1 MGTSHRHKAGPI
13 GAPNWRTAS
22 AAVTTI
28 ANNEIAATELE
39 NDPSVNM
46 PLEVVERKQSVYSRR
61 IRHQYH
67 KAVRSL
73 VRAAGGRAKV
83 SSGQSRAVGR
93 AGVVWATGL
102 AHAFQ
107 DIAEQGLWTW
117 LTRKGIS
124 QGERR
129 SCREILTI
137 IEDFVK
143 DYFAGL
149 DETAANE
156 ALEHVMDKVEQK
168 AQGDS
173 AQLEIAFDT
182 IINRD
187 EIKDLLDDFFG
198 IYIYSHLSQDF
209 KEKLEKDKSIE
220 IADDTMAE
228 IKELILDDVHR
239 GVVGRSADRID
250 WKGPDGE
257 NFIKREFDR
266 IILILTNNED

>member
-13 GAPNWRTAS
+13 GAPNWGTAS

-28 ANNEIAATELE
+28 ANNETAATELE
-39 NDPSVNM
+39 NNPSINM
-46 PLEVVERKQSVYSRR
+46 PQEVVARRQSVYSRR

-67 KAVRSL
+67 KAVRFL
-73 VRAAGGRAKV
+73 VRAAGGRDKV

-93 AGVVWATGL
+93 AGVVWAIGI
-102 AHAFQ
+102 ANAFQ
-107 DIAEQGLWTW
+107 EIAEQGLWTW

-124 QGERR
+124 QGERK

-149 DETAANE
+149 DETAASE

-173 AQLEIAFDT
+173 EQLEITFNT
-182 IINRD
+182 IVNHD

-198 IYIYSHLSQDF
+198 MYIYSHLSQDF
-209 KEKLEKDKSIE
+209 KEKLEKDKSMK
-220 IADDTMAE
+220 IADDTMVE

-239 GVVGRSADRID
+239 GVAGRSAERVD

-257 NFIKREFDR
+257 NFIKREFNR
-266 IILILTNNED
+266 IIQILTNNED

>member
-13 GAPNWRTAS
+13 GAPNWGSVST
-22 AAVTTI
+22 AVTTI
-28 ANNEIAATELE
+28 AKNEIAAAELE

-46 PLEVVERKQSVYSRR
+46 PPEVVERKQSVYSRR

-73 VRAAGGRAKV
+73 VRAAGGREKV
-83 SSGQSRAVGR
+83 SLGQSRAVGR

-107 DIAEQGLWTW
+107 EIAEQGLWTW

-124 QGERR
+124 QGERK
-129 SCREILTI
+129 SCREILI
-137 IEDFVK
+137 IIGDFVK
-143 DYFAGL
+143 DYFVGL
-149 DETAANE
+149 DETAASE

-220 IADDTMAE
+220 IADTTMDD

>member
-13 GAPNWRTAS
+13 GTPNWGASS

-28 ANNEIAATELE
+28 ANNEIAAIELE
-39 NDPSVNM
+39 NDSSLNLP
-46 PLEVVERKQSVYSRR
+46 PEVVEKKQSVYLGRKRR
-61 IRHQYH
+61 QYH

-73 VRAAGGRAKV
+73 VRAAGGREKV
-83 SSGQSRAVGR
+83 SSGQSRAIGR

-102 AHAFQ
+102 ANAFQ
-107 DIAEQGLWTW
+107 EIAEQGLWTW
-117 LTRKGIS
+117 LTRRGIS
-124 QGERR
+124 QGERK

-149 DETAANE
+149 DETAASE

-173 AQLEIAFDT
+173 DQLEIAFDT

-209 KEKLEKDKSIE
+209 KEKLEKDKSVE
-220 IADDTMAE
+220 IADATMEE

-239 GVVGRSADRID
+239 GVAGRSAERID
-250 WKGPDGE
+250 WKGLDGA
-257 NFIKREFDR
+257 NFIKREFSR
-266 IILILTNNED
+266 IIQILTDNED

>member
-13 GAPNWRTAS
+13 GAPNWGATS
-22 AAVTTI
+22 AAVTSI
-28 ANNEIAATELE
+28 ANNEIAVIELE
-39 NDPSVNM
+39 TNPSLNVQ
-46 PLEVVERKQSVYSRR
+46 PEVAVRKQSAYLRR
-61 IRHQYH
+61 IRQQYH

-73 VRAAGGRAKV
+73 VRAAGGRERV

-102 AHAFQ
+102 ANAFQ
-107 DIAEQGLWTW
+107 EIAEQGLWTW
-117 LTRKGIS
+117 LTRKGIN
-124 QGERR
+124 QGERK

-143 DYFAGL
+143 DYFAGM
-149 DETAANE
+149 DETAASE

-168 AQGDS
+168 AHGES
-173 AQLEIAFDT
+173 EQLEITFDT
-182 IINRD
+182 IINHD

-220 IADDTMAE
+220 IADTTMKE
-228 IKELILDDVHR
+228 IRDLIIDDVHR
-239 GVVGRSADRID
+239 GVAGRSAERID

-257 NFIKREFDR
+257 NFIKREFSR
-266 IILILTNNED
+266 IIQILTNNED

>member
-13 GAPNWRTAS
+13 GAPNWGTAS
-22 AAVTTI
+22 TAVTTI

-39 NDPSVNM
+39 NDPSINM
-46 PLEVVERKQSVYSRR
+46 PPEVVARQQSIYLRR

-83 SSGQSRAVGR
+83 SSGQSRAIGR
-93 AGVVWATGL
+93 AGVLWATGF
-102 AHAFQ
+102 ANAFQ
-107 DIAEQGLWTW
+107 EIAEQGLWTW

-124 QGERR
+124 REERK

-149 DETAANE
+149 DETAASE

-173 AQLEIAFDT
+173 KQLEIAFDI
-182 IINRD
+182 IINHD

-220 IADDTMAE
+220 IADTTMDD
-228 IKELILDDVHR
+228 IKDLILDDVHR
-239 GVVGRSADRID
+239 GIAGRSAERID

-257 NFIKREFDR
+257 NFIKSEFNR
-266 IILILTNNED
+266 IIQILTNNED

>member
-13 GAPNWRTAS
+13 DAPNWGIAS

-39 NDPSVNM
+39 NNPSINM
-46 PLEVVERKQSVYSRR
+46 PQEVVARQQSVYSRR

-67 KAVRSL
+67 KAVRFL
-73 VRAAGGRAKV
+73 VRAAGGRDKV
-83 SSGQSRAVGR
+83 SSGQSHAVGR
-93 AGVVWATGL
+93 AGVVWATGF
-102 AHAFQ
+102 ANAFQ
-107 DIAEQGLWTW
+107 EIADQGLWTW
-117 LTRKGIS
+117 LTRKGIN
-124 QGERR
+124 QGERK

-173 AQLEIAFDT
+173 EQLKITFNT

-198 IYIYSHLSQDF
+198 MYIYSHLSQDF
-209 KEKLEKDKSIE
+209 KEKLEKDKSMK
-220 IADDTMAE
+220 IADDTMVE

-239 GVVGRSADRID
+239 GVAGRSAERVD

-257 NFIKREFDR
+257 NFIKREFNR
-266 IILILTNNED
+266 IIQILTNNED

>member
-13 GAPNWRTAS
+13 GAPNWGATS
-22 AAVTTI
+22 TAVTII

-46 PLEVVERKQSVYSRR
+46 QPEVVARQQSVYLRR

-107 DIAEQGLWTW
+107 EIAEQGLWTW

-124 QGERR
+124 QGERK
-129 SCREILTI
+129 SCREILII

-149 DETAANE
+149 DETAASE

-168 AQGDS
+168 VQGDS
-173 AQLEIAFDT
+173 AQLEIAFDA

-187 EIKDLLDDFFG
+187 EIKDLVDDFFG
-198 IYIYSHLSQDF
+198 MYIYSHLSQDF

-220 IADDTMAE
+220 IADGTMEE

-239 GVVGRSADRID
+239 GVAGRSAERVD

-257 NFIKREFDR
+257 NFIKNEFNR